1 MDMTRLAS
9 YSTVNKVREIRLT
22 DPLLASSLSG
32 RRRRRG
38 EVLQKAGEKSLHGFP
53 AEVKVRREGG
63 GALGFVPLMGS
74 AINA

>member
-22 DPLLASSLSG
+22 DPLLASSPSG
-32 RRRRRG
+32 RRRG

>member
-22 DPLLASSLSG
+22 DPLLASSPSG
-32 RRRRRG
+32 RRRRG